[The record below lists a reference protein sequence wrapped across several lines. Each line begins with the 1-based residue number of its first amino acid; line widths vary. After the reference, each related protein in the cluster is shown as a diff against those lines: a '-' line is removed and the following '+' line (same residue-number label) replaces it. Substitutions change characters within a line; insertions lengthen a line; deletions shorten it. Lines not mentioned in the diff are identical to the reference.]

1 MDKDIRKDFADSL
14 DIDAGLLEG
23 HEQENRWDYL
33 LGYSPTQAVV
43 AVEPHSA
50 RTDEITTLIRKKAAA
65 REQLRSHLQD
75 GTRIAVWIWVAS
87 GDVQFAD
94 TEKAQR
100 RLDEKG
106 IIFARKIITK
116 KVLCTAVWPSP
127 TKPARP
133 QRVSN
138 RWRRLGRRSVQRP
151 AQIAARRPPASR
163 APSSPHPPFLL
174 ELPRIP
180 RGRAPALI
188 WLAPAP

>member
-1 MDKDIRKDFADSL
+1 MKSADKSHLDEEIRKDFADSL
-14 DIDAGLLEG
+14 DIDDGLLEG

-106 IIFARKIITK
+106 IILARKIITK
-116 KVLCTAVWPSP
+116 KVLCTAGV
-127 TKPARP
+127 A
-133 QRVSN
+133 V
-138 RWRRLGRRSVQRP
+138 
-151 AQIAARRPPASR
+151 ADEAST
-163 APSSPHPPFLL
+163 
-174 ELPRIP
+174 
-180 RGRAPALI
+180 APAGVQPV
-188 WLAPAP
+188 AKARTTKRSATKRR